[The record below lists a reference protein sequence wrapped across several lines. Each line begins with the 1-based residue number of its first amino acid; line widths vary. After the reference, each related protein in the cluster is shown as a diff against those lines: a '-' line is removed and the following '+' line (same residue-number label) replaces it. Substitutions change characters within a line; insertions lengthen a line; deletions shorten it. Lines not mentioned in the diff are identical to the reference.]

1 MSNEGKSSTDMFV
14 GTLIDNIRKEAVL
27 EYIERLKEK
36 LSHRALFSVTSTIDE
51 VAKEMG
57 FVKSE

>member
-1 MSNEGKSSTDMFV
+1 MSNEGKSSTDRFV
-14 GTLIDNIRKEAVL
+14 DCIRKEAVL

-36 LSHRALFSVTSTIDE
+36 LSHRALFSVTQTIDE